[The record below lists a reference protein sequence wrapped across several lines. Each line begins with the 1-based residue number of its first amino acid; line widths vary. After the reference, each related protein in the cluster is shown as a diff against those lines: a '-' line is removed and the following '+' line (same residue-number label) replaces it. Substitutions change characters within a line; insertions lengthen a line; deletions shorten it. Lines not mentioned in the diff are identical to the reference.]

1 MVTDE
6 GPEKTKNHEPLV
18 SILVL
23 NYNGKK
29 FLKECYDSVLRS
41 TYKNY
46 EIVLVDNNS
55 SDDSVVFTQA
65 CYPMVKVIQTHRNAG
80 YSRAYNIA
88 FNEARGKY
96 YILLNNDV
104 VVAEN
109 WLEPLVSVAEKNKK
123 IGALQPKILSL
134 IDDGY
139 FEYAGA
145 SGGFLDKYG
154 YPFLRGRIFYT
165 IERDDGQYDDDSFV
179 FWTSGAA
186 MFVRA
191 EALEKSGNLDE
202 DFVHH
207 MEEIDLCWRLHL
219 VDYRLKVIPESVIYH
234 YAGATIKVDSFKKIY
249 WNHRNGIFTLIKNLE
264 KGQLA
269 KKLIIR
275 YLLDM
280 INIIHA
286 TIGQF
291 DFKHAFAIIKSH
303 VWLLFHIRL
312 LIKKRKEVQKIR
324 IAPDSAYKFLIY
336 PKILVFDYFLK
347 RKKTF
352 SSLNFQIEQP
362 PQSHE

>member
-1 MVTDE
+1 MVRDE
-6 GPEKTKNHEPLV
+6 DQNKTKNREPLV

-29 FLKECYDSVLRS
+29 FLKECFDSILKS
-41 TYKNY
+41 TYPNF
-46 EIVLVDNNS
+46 EIALVDNNS
-55 SDDSVVFTQA
+55 SDDSVAYTQA
-65 CYPMVKVIQTHRNAG
+65 DYPMVKIVQTHRNAG

-88 FNEARGKY
+88 FREVQGKY

-109 WLEPLVSVAEKNKK
+109 WLEPLVNVAESDSK
-123 IGALQPKILSL
+123 IGALQPKIRSL

-145 SGGFLDKYG
+145 SGGFMDKYG

-165 IERDDGQYDDDSFV
+165 IERDEGQYDDKSFV

-191 EALEKSGNLDE
+191 EALEKSGDLDE

-234 YAGATIKVDSFKKIY
+234 YAG
-249 WNHRNGIFTLIKNLE
+249 
-264 KGQLA
+264 
-269 KKLIIR
+269 
-275 YLLDM
+275 
-280 INIIHA
+280 
-286 TIGQF
+286 
-291 DFKHAFAIIKSH
+291 
-303 VWLLFHIRL
+303 
-312 LIKKRKEVQKIR
+312 
-324 IAPDSAYKFLIY
+324 
-336 PKILVFDYFLK
+336 
-347 RKKTF
+347 
-352 SSLNFQIEQP
+352 
-362 PQSHE
+362 